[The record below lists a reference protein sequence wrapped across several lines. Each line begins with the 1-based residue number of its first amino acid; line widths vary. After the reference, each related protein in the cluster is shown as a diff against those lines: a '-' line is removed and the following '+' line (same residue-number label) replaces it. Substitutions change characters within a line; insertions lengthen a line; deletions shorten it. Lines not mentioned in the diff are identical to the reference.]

1 MRPRARFTIVV
12 TTVATAIL
20 TVAGCGGDRSVSPPA
35 AMPGDGVQTAEP
47 EVSSTTAGAFKIALQ
62 VPEALTA
69 AVRRVEYII
78 TSADMVTIRGDLTI
92 DDDLVA
98 RGSIRIPVGNERLI
112 TLNAYD
118 GDGFMTFSGSSLAEV
133 DPGTTVQV
141 RVVMR
146 QTTGHV
152 DIEGSFETGGD
163 DGSGDEPDD
172 GSGDEPDDGSG
183 DEPDD
188 GSGDEPDDGSGDEP
202 DDGSGDE
209 PDDGSVGVPGV
220 ILTGAI
226 TFVSNDDGRGEI
238 YVLNAE
244 GGANLTQDT
253 AFDWAPAWSPDG
265 SQVAFASN
273 REAGFDVFVMDA
285 SGAGVVRLTDDPA
298 DDGIDGIAW
307 SPDGT
312 RLAFVSNRGGDNDIY
327 LVDADGSGVPTNLT
341 ADRANDRFPAWSA
354 DGERLLFESNRL
366 GDFDIYSVAVDGTDL
381 VNLTDDLATDRQPAW
396 SPDGTQIAFT
406 SDRSGNFEIH
416 VMAAD
421 GTDVRRVTDDP
432 ASDQAPTWSPDG
444 IAIAFETDR
453 DGDAEIYTVNSDGS
467 EPTNVTDNPG
477 ADDWDPDWSR

>member
-1 MRPRARFTIVV
+1 MRPRAPFAIVV
-12 TTVATAIL
+12 TTVAAAIL
-20 TVAGCGGDRSVSPPA
+20 TVAGCGGDRSVSPPVA
-35 AMPGDGVQTAEP
+35 ISGDGAQTAEP
-47 EVSSTTAGAFKIALQ
+47 EASSTTAGAFKIALQ

-78 TSADMVTIRGDLTI
+78 TSADMETIRGDLTI

-133 DPGTTVQV
+133 DPGATVQV

-146 QTTGHV
+146 QTTGQV
-152 DIEGSFETGGD
+152 DIEGSFDTGDGEPD
-163 DGSGDEPDD
+163 DGSGGEPDDGSGGEPDD

-183 DEPDD
+183 GEPDD
-188 GSGDEPDDGSGDEP
+188 GSGGEPDEGR
-202 DDGSGDE
+202 
-209 PDDGSVGVPGV
+209 VGVPGL

-238 YVLNAE
+238 YVLDAE
-244 GGANLTQDT
+244 GGVNLTQDT

-265 SQVAFASN
+265 SRVAFASN
-273 REAGFDVFVMDA
+273 RDGGFDVFVADA
-285 SGAGVVRLTDDPA
+285 AGGVAVRVTDDPA
-298 DDGIDGIAW
+298 DDGVSGIAW

-312 RLAFVSNRGGDNDIY
+312 RIAFVSDRDGDNDIY
-327 LVDADGSGVPTNLT
+327 LVAGDGSGEVTNLT
-341 ADRANDRFPAWSA
+341 ANSVNDRFPSWSP
-354 DGERLLFESNRL
+354 DGTRIAYESSQF
-366 GDFDIYSVAVDGTDL
+366 GDFDIYSVSVDGSDP

-406 SDRSGNFEIH
+406 SNRSGNFEIH
-416 VMAAD
+416 VMSAD
-421 GTDVRRVTDDP
+421 GTETSRVTDHP

-444 IAIAFETDR
+444 TAIAFETDR
-453 DGDAEIYTVNSDGS
+453 DGDAEIYTVSATGG

-477 ADDWDPDWSR
+477 VDDWDPDWSR